1 MFSFLKVVYRGRGR
15 YARNMLRDLK
25 RPECRC
31 VRSISAGCLSF
42 AVRDAY
48 FVIAG
53 FRFRVMMRFPI
64 DHHILGYGLRNSANS
79 VLYHH
84 HHPGHYRTKKMF
96 YDYHHITVVKNRIEQ
111 EKLFLKVRPG
121 SDFHC
126 SCVLPC
132 CVAFHQ
138 PCGVSFSRSLPR
150 PRRTRGRRRR
160 SERRRPPPLA
170 SPLLRR
176 KRRRPRRAR

>member
-1 MFSFLKVVYRGRGR
+1 
-15 YARNMLRDLK
+15 MLRDLK

-138 PCGVSFSRSLPR
+138 PCGVFFLEACQGQEEQEEGGGEAKEE
-150 PRRTRGRRRR
+150 GRRRWQAR
-160 SERRRPPPLA
+160 SCEEREEGHGGQGEA
-170 SPLLRR
+170 
-176 KRRRPRRAR
+176 